1 MKFICIGRNYADHA
15 KELKN
20 EVPTEPVIFLK
31 PDTAHLRNNLPFYI
45 PSFSNDVHHE
55 LELVVRI
62 DKHGKKIEEKF
73 AHKYYSEITVG
84 IDFTARDKQSELKS
98 KGLPWELAKAFDY
111 SAAVG
116 RIVDKT
122 KFEDL
127 QNLGITLLK
136 NGETVQQ
143 GNTSDMIFNINKIIS
158 FVSQY
163 ITLKKG
169 DFIFTGTPAG
179 VGPVAIGDKL
189 QGYLEGEMLFD
200 FKVL

>member
-20 EVPTEPVIFLK
+20 DLPTEPVIFLK

-55 LELVVRI
+55 LELVIRI
-62 DKHGKKIEEKF
+62 DKPGKKIEEKF
-73 AHKYYSEITVG
+73 AHKYFSEITLG

-116 RIVDKT
+116 PMVDKS
-122 KFEDL
+122 KFNDL
-127 QNLGITLLK
+127 QNLTFQLAK
-136 NGETVQQ
+136 NGNKVQE
-143 GNTSDMIFNINKIIS
+143 GHTNDMIFSVNKIIS
-158 FVSQY
+158 FASQY
-163 ITLKKG
+163 FTLKKG

-179 VGPVAIGDKL
+179 VGPVAIGDRLEAWLEREKL
-189 QGYLEGEMLFD
+189 LD
-200 FKVL
+200 FWVK

>member
-55 LELVVRI
+55 LELVIRI
-62 DKHGKKIEEKF
+62 DRHGKKIEERF
-73 AHKYYSEITVG
+73 AHKYYSEITLGV
-84 IDFTARDKQSELKS
+84 DFTARDKQSELKS
-98 KGLPWELAKAFDY
+98 KGLPWELAKAFDF

-116 RIVDKT
+116 KLVDKT
-122 KFEDL
+122 KFQDL
-127 QNLGITLLK
+127 QNLNIKLLK
-136 NGETVQQ
+136 NGEQVQA
-143 GNTSDMIFNINKIIS
+143 GNTADMLFHINKIIS

-163 ITLKKG
+163 FTLKKG

-179 VGPVAIGDKL
+179 VGKVEIGDHL
-189 QGYLEGEMLFD
+189 QGFLEDEMLFD
-200 FKVL
+200 FHIK